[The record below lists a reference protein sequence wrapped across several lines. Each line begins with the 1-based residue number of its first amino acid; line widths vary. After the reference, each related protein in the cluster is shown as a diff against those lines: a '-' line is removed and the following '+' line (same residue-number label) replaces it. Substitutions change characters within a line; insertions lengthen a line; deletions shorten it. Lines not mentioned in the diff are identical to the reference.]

1 MASRKGKY
9 DESACFLI
17 CEKFGGIL
25 YLFSKKG
32 GVLVRGSVE
41 TTCLL

>member
-1 MASRKGKY
+1 MASREGEY

-17 CEKFGGIL
+17 CETLGGIL
-25 YLFSKKG
+25 YLCSKKG
-32 GVLVRGSVE
+32 RVLVRGSVE